1 MLKATAYGQPYTVM
15 SSNRYAKIYVRK
27 SDSNIKITRSFQKL
41 HETLSFIGGLYST
54 AILFM
59 FVIAIYDKYSYEL
72 EFGDRIFKRDNN
84 TSYGSESF
92 NLLTFFGYKIFC
104 FLLKCGY

>member
-1 MLKATAYGQPYTVM
+1 MLKVTAYGQPYTVT
-15 SSNRYAKIYVRK
+15 SSNRYAKIYLRK

-92 NLLTFFGYKIFC
+92 NLLIFFGYNLFS